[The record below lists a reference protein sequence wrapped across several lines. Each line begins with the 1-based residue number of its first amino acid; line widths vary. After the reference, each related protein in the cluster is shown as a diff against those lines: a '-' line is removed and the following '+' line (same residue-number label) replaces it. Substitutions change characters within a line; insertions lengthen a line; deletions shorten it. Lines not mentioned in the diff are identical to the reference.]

1 LKANDA
7 NHLNSDF
14 AVFSWSRVRDPVVC
28 FDRLGLPDGQELT
41 MDELYE
47 LMLERTQMLETA
59 LRRAVDGVATQD
71 DWDMICTECGVPN
84 ASIFKPRSD
93 K

>member
-1 LKANDA
+1 MNEI
-7 NHLNSDF
+7 H
-14 AVFSWSRVRDPVVC
+14 
-28 FDRLGLPDGQELT
+28 
-41 MDELYE
+41 E
-47 LMLERTQMLETA
+47 LMLERTQMLEAA